1 MTELPREW
9 VRTTLAEIAVEAQPG
24 FASGKHNSLG
34 SGILHLR
41 PMNITRD
48 GRIDVSDARYVD
60 DSTDRRVANG
70 DLLFNNTNSPA
81 LTGKTALVTG
91 LQTACAYSNHMT
103 RLRPPQGVD
112 AAFLAR
118 QLHWLWSRG
127 YFQSVLNNHVNQASV
142 ATKKLLETPIV
153 LPPYEE
159 QCRIVAH
166 MEELFSRLDAGAG
179 AIQKGQLLVQ
189 RLDRLTTELAV
200 RNRLTSMPMTGEADA
215 TSEDD
220 ALFNIASRRGAPDP
234 LELPAGWKFVPL
246 EELVPLGRK
255 AAYGVLVPGPDTPD
269 GVPFVRVGDLENGS
283 VNTNGLKHIDSE
295 ISNRY
300 PRTVLS
306 GGELLISLVG
316 TIGRVALAPNSTA
329 GANVARAIG
338 VFPLNDELVD
348 PRWVLTVLQSGT
360 YQRFLEGTANEVAR
374 KTLNLT
380 DARKCRIPLPPRQL
394 QVELVNEVYRR
405 RAGTSRLSSAV
416 TKVEMRVDH
425 LRALV
430 LSAGFAGRLSER
442 NPTDTSAAKFLEEIR
457 AQRSAAP
464 GPRRGR
470 RSTTQTMQN
479 QTAPVQETLL

>member
-1 MTELPREW
+1 MTELPPEW
-9 VRTTLAEIAVEAQPG
+9 VRTTLAEIGVEAQPG
-24 FASGKHNSLG
+24 FASGKHNSIG

-60 DSTDRRVANG
+60 DSTDRRVTNG

-103 RLRPPQGVD
+103 RLRTPQGVD

-142 ATKKLLETPIV
+142 ATKRLLETPII

-159 QCRIVAH
+159 QRRIITY

-179 AIQKGQLLVQ
+179 AIQKGQLLLH
-189 RLDRLTTELAV
+189 RLDRLTTELAI
-200 RNRLTSMPMTGEADA
+200 RNRLHPVAT
-215 TSEDD
+215 TSEIDASSEND
-220 ALFNIASRRGAPDP
+220 ALFNIASKSRAPDP
-234 LELPAGWKFVPL
+234 FELPAGWKYASL
-246 EELVPLGRK
+246 EELVANGRK

-283 VNTNGLKHIDSE
+283 VNTSALKHIDPE
-295 ISNRY
+295 IALRY

-316 TIGRVALAPNSTA
+316 TIGRVALAPHSTA

-338 VFPLNDELVD
+338 VFPLNEELVD
-348 PRWVLTVLQSGT
+348 PRWVLTVLQSET
-360 YQRFLEGTANEVAR
+360 YQRFLDGTANEVAR
-374 KTLNLT
+374 KTLNLA

-394 QVELVNEVYRR
+394 QAKFVDEVYRR
-405 RAGTSRLSSAV
+405 RADTSRLRSATADV
-416 TKVEMRVDH
+416 KIRIDH
-425 LRALV
+425 LRAVV
-430 LSAGFAGRLSER
+430 LSASFAGRLSQR
-442 NPTDTSAAKFLEEIR
+442 VPTDTPAEKFLEKIR
-457 AQRSAAP
+457 AQRSAAQ
-464 GPRRGR
+464 GSRRGR
-470 RSTTQTMQN
+470 RSTTHTMQN
-479 QTAPVQETLL
+479 QTAAVQETLL

>member
-9 VRTTLAEIAVEAQPG
+9 ARTTLAELAVEAQPG
-24 FASGKHNSLG
+24 FASGKHNSVG

-41 PMNITRD
+41 PMNITRA

-60 DSTDRRVANG
+60 DSTDRRVTNG

-142 ATKKLLETPIV
+142 ATKKLLETPII

-159 QCRIVAH
+159 QCRIVAY

-179 AIQKGQLLVQ
+179 AIQNGHLLLH

-200 RNRLTSMPMTGEADA
+200 RNRLISVPMTGETDA
-215 TSEDD
+215 SSEEDL
-220 ALFNIASRRGAPDP
+220 LFNIASRTGAPDP
-234 LELPAGWKFVPL
+234 FELPAGWKYVPL
-246 EELVPLGRK
+246 QELVPHGQK

-269 GVPFVRVGDLENGS
+269 GVPFVRVGDLEDGS
-283 VNTNGLKHIDSE
+283 VNTDGLKHIDSE

-316 TIGRVALAPNSTA
+316 TIGRVALAPNSAA

-338 VFPLNDELVD
+338 VFPLNEELVD
-348 PRWVLTVLQSGT
+348 SRWVLTVLQSET
-360 YQRFLEGTANEVAR
+360 YQRLLEGTANEVAR
-374 KTLNLT
+374 KTLNLA

-394 QVELVNEVYRR
+394 QGQLVDEVYRR
-405 RAGTSRLSSAV
+405 RADTSRLNSAA
-416 TKVEMRVDH
+416 TKVKIRIDH
-425 LRALV
+425 LRAVV

-442 NPTDTSAAKFLEEIR
+442 TPTDTPAEEFLESIR
-457 AQRSAAP
+457 AQHSAAQ

-479 QTAPVQETLL
+479 QTAAVQETLL